1 MKDVLTGAFGA
12 IAIPLCF
19 GVIALVYWFFVRGT
33 DVAFLQVFSLA
44 LFILPLFLPI
54 ILFYLTYDR
63 WMDFVRTMFYY
74 NMGRTTLRIKLPPE
88 VLKSPEAMESV
99 FTHVFAPMNPDN
111 LAQAYLDGKGKQP
124 ISLELASIGGEVRF
138 YINVPSKLKD
148 VMESQLY
155 ANYPGIE
162 IEQELQDYAS
172 ELQWNPDKMDLMAF
186 HVVKKEDSVYP
197 IKTYIEFG
205 HDRLPKEEEKF
216 EPMAAMIEFMAKA
229 KPHERVYIQIL
240 CTPHAKQNFAN
251 GYLSEKGT
259 WEKDAYKLINEKMG
273 RDSTGQSAME
283 ETESRPMLTSGERD
297 TIAAIERN
305 VSKVA
310 YDVGIRTIYVTL
322 DKNQFNPN
330 MIAPTFGAFTQ
341 YSVIGRNA
349 LGPRWKTDF
358 DNSWYEDVSG
368 AKKLARKA
376 DEVKQ
381 FKLRKYSPGSGS
393 ANAGHQSKTMSVEEL
408 ATIYH
413 IPGSSILTPGLSR
426 IPSTRRNAPGN
437 LPVGELP
444 F

>member
-1 MKDVLTGAFGA
+1 MKDVFTGAFGA

-19 GVIALVYWFFVRGT
+19 GVIALVYWFFVRGS
-33 DVAFLQVFSLA
+33 DIAFLPAISLA
-44 LFILPLFLPI
+44 LLLLPLFLPP

-63 WMDFVRTMFYY
+63 WMEFVRTMFYY
-74 NMGRTTLRIKLPPE
+74 KMGRTTLRIKLPPE

-99 FTHVFAPMNPDN
+99 FTYVFAPMNPDN
-111 LAQAYLDGKGKQP
+111 LSQAYLDGKGKQP
-124 ISLELASIGGEVRF
+124 ISLELASIGGDVRF

-162 IEQELQDYAS
+162 IEEELLDYAS
-172 ELQWNPDKMDLMAF
+172 ELQWDPEKMDMMGF
-186 HVVKKEDSVYP
+186 HVTKKEDGIYP
-197 IKTYIEFG
+197 IKTYVEFG
-205 HDRLPKEEEKF
+205 HDRPIKEEEKF
-216 EPMAAMIEFMAKA
+216 EPMAATIEFLSKA
-229 KPHERVYIQIL
+229 KPNERVYIQIL
-240 CTPHAKQNFAN
+240 CTPHAKENLAN
-251 GYLSEKGT
+251 GYLHEKGT
-259 WEKDAYKLINEKMG
+259 WESDAKKAINEMMG
-273 RDSTGQSAME
+273 RDDKGQSTAE

-305 VSKVA
+305 ISKPA
-310 YDVGIRTIYVTL
+310 YDVAIRTMYVTL
-322 DKNQFNPN
+322 DKAQFNPQ
-330 MIAPTFGAFTQ
+330 MIAPTFGVFTQ

-368 AKKLARKA
+368 ARKIARKKE
-376 DEVKQ
+376 EVEH
-381 FKLRKYSPGSGS
+381 FKLRKYWAGSGS
-393 ANAGHQSKTMSVEEL
+393 VNAAHQPKTMSVEEL

-413 IPGSSILTPGLSR
+413 IPGSSVLTPGLSR
-426 IPSTRRNAPGN
+426 IASKRQNAPGN